1 MRKTIKGLLVV
12 AVFWLVLFVW
22 VLPAVSPV
30 LTSWLGGFLGS
41 SAALGATFIVAVA
54 GAYASMKWLHKY
66 EK

>member
-22 VLPAVSPV
+22 VLPAVEPSLV
-30 LTSWLGGFLGS
+30 SMLGGFLGS

-54 GAYASMKWLHKY
+54 GAYASMKWLRKY